1 MKKINWNW
9 IAWIAGGFA
18 FIAIINNLN
27 NVATREAEAAQIAR
41 DSIRVIVVADSVL
54 RAQNLERFEENLAL
68 AREDARVEREARQ
81 AAERNR
87 RVASAQRDSL
97 DSIVDAL
104 PDTATVVPR
113 ELYDSARV
121 AADRTESALII
132 INQTLVAD
140 TVRLSDLLAEAS
152 AGWMGE
158 IDSHDLTRGLNN
170 ANRLLAERWERA
182 ANPGWL
188 SKLWDGKEEFLLGA
202 VVGAVLIGSFSN

>member
-9 IAWIAGGFA
+9 L
-18 FIAIINNLN
+18 AIIIGMVAFLAIISNLN
-27 NVATREAEAAQIAR
+27 GAADREAEAAQAAR

-54 RAQNLERFEENLAL
+54 RVQDLERFEENLAL

-121 AADRTESALII
+121 AADRVEIALTDII
-132 INQTLVAD
+132 GTLEAD

-158 IDSHDLTRGLNN
+158 IDSHNLTRQELTITGD
-170 ANRLLAERWERA
+170 LAAAWERA
-182 ANPGWL
+182 ANPGFL
-188 SKLWDGKEEFLLGA
+188 SKLWDSKEGFLLGA
-202 VVGAVLIGSFSN
+202 VVGAVLIGAATN

>member
-9 IAWIAGGFA
+9 LAWMAGAFA

-27 NVATREAEAAQIAR
+27 GAADREAEAAQVAR
-41 DSIRVIVVADSVL
+41 DSIRIIVVADSVL
-54 RAQNLERFEENLAL
+54 RVQDLERFEENLAL

-87 RVASAQRDSL
+87 RLASAQRDSL

-104 PDTATVVPR
+104 PDTATMVPR
-113 ELYDSARV
+113 ELYDNARL
-121 AADRTESALII
+121 AADETESALIT

-158 IDSHDLTRGLNN
+158 IDSHNLTRGLNE

-182 ANPGWL
+182 ANPGFL
-188 SKLWDGKEEFLLGA
+188 GKLWEGKEEFLLGA
-202 VVGAVLIGSFSN
+202 VVGAVLLGAFGN